1 MRNLERNLDK
11 QGRWRNKTVSFRM
24 SKEEVILLDNL
35 VALSGLTKQDYIIKR
50 LLCKDV
56 VVVDLS
62 GLTKQDYIIKRLLC
76 KDVVVVGNTRV
87 YKALKSH
94 IEQVFTEL
102 KRLSNTQE
110 IDDVTL
116 STIQFISQILQ
127 EMKEE
132 NQ

>member
-24 SKEEVILLDNL
+24 SNEEIRLLNNL
-35 VALSGLTKQDYIIKR
+35 VS
-50 LLCKDV
+50 
-56 VVVDLS
+56 LS

-87 YKALKSH
+87 YKALKNH
-94 IEQVFTEL
+94 MEQIFTEL
-102 KRLSNTQE
+102 KRLSTMQE

-116 STIQFISQILQ
+116 STIQFIGQILQ
-127 EMKEE
+127 GMKEE

>member
-11 QGRWRNKTVSFRM
+11 QGRWRNRTVSFRM
-24 SKEEVILLDNL
+24 SNEEITLLNNL
-35 VALSGLTKQDYIIKR
+35 VSLSGLTKQDYIIKR
-50 LLCKDV
+50 LF
-56 VVVDLS
+56 
-62 GLTKQDYIIKRLLC
+62 C

-94 IEQVFTEL
+94 MEQLCIEL
-102 KRLSNTQE
+102 KKLSNTQE

-116 STIQFISQILQ
+116 STIQFIGQILQ
-127 EMKEE
+127 GMKEE

>member
-1 MRNLERNLDK
+1 MNKNLDK

-24 SKEEVILLDNL
+24 SKGEAMLLDNL
-35 VALSGLTKQDYIIKR
+35 VSLSGLTKQDYIIKR
-50 LLCKDV
+50 LF
-56 VVVDLS
+56 
-62 GLTKQDYIIKRLLC
+62 C

-94 IEQVFTEL
+94 MEQLCIEL
-102 KRLSNTQE
+102 KKLSTTQE

-116 STIQFISQILQ
+116 STIQFINQILK

>member
-1 MRNLERNLDK
+1 MLKGVSKLERNLDK

-24 SKEEVILLDNL
+24 SNEEVKLLDNL
-35 VALSGLTKQDYIIKR
+35 VA
-50 LLCKDV
+50 
-56 VVVDLS
+56 LS

-87 YKALKSH
+87 YKALKNH
-94 IEQVFTEL
+94 IEQIFTEL

-116 STIQFISQILQ
+116 STIQFIGQILQ
-127 EMKEE
+127 GMKEE

>member
-1 MRNLERNLDK
+1 MNKNLDK

-35 VALSGLTKQDYIIKR
+35 VSLSGLTKQDYIIKR
-50 LLCKDV
+50 LLC
-56 VVVDLS
+56 
-62 GLTKQDYIIKRLLC
+62 R
-76 KDVVVVGNTRV
+76 DVVVVGNTKI
-87 YKALKSH
+87 YKALKNH
-94 IEQVFTEL
+94 IEQIFTEL

-116 STIQFISQILQ
+116 STIQFINQILQ
-127 EMKEE
+127 GMKEE

>member
-1 MRNLERNLDK
+1 MERNLDK

-56 VVVDLS
+56 VVV
-62 GLTKQDYIIKRLLC
+62 
-76 KDVVVVGNTRV
+76 GNTRV
-87 YKALKSH
+87 YKALKNH
-94 IEQVFTEL
+94 IEQLCMEL
-102 KRLSNTQE
+102 KNLSTMRE
-110 IDDVTL
+110 IDDVAL
-116 STIQFISQILQ
+116 STIQFIGQILQ
-127 EMKEE
+127 GMKEE